1 MIVNQKCYVQE
12 LQGVLEWHTLG
23 IVFARQCV
31 FSDAVI
37 KTWVTNELKNKISM
51 TVKHSGKNEIEFSEA
66 DDLQFEARTI
76 LIKI

>member
-51 TVKHSGKNEIEFSEA
+51 RVKHSGKNEIEFSEA